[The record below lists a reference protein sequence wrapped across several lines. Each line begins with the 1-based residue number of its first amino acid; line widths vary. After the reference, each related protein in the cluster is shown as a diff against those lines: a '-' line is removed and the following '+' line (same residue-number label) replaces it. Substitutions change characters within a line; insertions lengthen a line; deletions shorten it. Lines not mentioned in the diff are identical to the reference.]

1 MVTQPDPQGH
11 DRNPGR
17 SESQSPDTNQ
27 NPDTNLNAN
36 QNANQNP
43 DTNQNQNQNHS
54 HGQAL
59 ARARR
64 ETEPPAFPGGTAVSG
79 LHVYNWTAADGHCGG
94 SPHVHL
100 ACTEAYV
107 VVGGTGELHTLTAAG
122 SAQTPLRSGMVVW
135 FGPGTVHRAVNLD
148 GALRVV
154 VVMQNSGLP
163 EAGDAVL
170 TFPPEIL
177 ADPDAYQHAAQVG
190 DEQSARRRRDLA
202 VEGYLRLAK
211 EIGAG
216 NVEALAEFYRQ
227 AIALRA
233 DRLDAW
239 ESVWRSGPLAAA
251 QRTAGHIAALREGW
265 IDHLLAAGLRAEQPP
280 EADERAFGM
289 CGRLDTYPFG
299 PPK

>member
-1 MVTQPDPQGH
+1 MVTQPDPQA
-11 DRNPGR
+11 REQNPGQ
-17 SESQSPDTNQ
+17 SQGSST
-27 NPDTNLNAN
+27 NPD
-36 QNANQNP
+36 
-43 DTNQNQNQNHS
+43 HS
-54 HGQAL
+54 LSQAL
-59 ARARR
+59 ARARSGA
-64 ETEPPAFPGGTAVSG
+64 EPPAFPGGTAVSG
-79 LHVYNWTAADGHCGG
+79 LQVYDWTAADGHCGG

-107 VVGGTGELHTLTAAG
+107 VVGGNGELHTLTASGAEK
-122 SAQTPLRSGMVVW
+122 TPLHSGVVAW

-177 ADPDAYQHAAQVG
+177 ADPDAYQHAAQAG
-190 DEQSARRRRDLA
+190 DEQAARRRRDLA

-216 NVEALAEFYRQ
+216 DIEALAEFYRQ

-239 ESVWRSGPLAAA
+239 EGVWRSGPLAAA

-265 IDHLLAAGLRAEQPP
+265 IDHLLAAGLRAEPPP
-280 EADERAFGM
+280 ETDARTFGM